1 MLCGDAAEALIA
13 IGRLDDAE
21 ELVTSLERLGSA
33 PGREVAR
40 GLAARCRGLL
50 FAAHGE
56 LAASERALLRAAT
69 SHERLPMPVELA
81 RSLLSLG
88 RVQRRRRRR
97 AARSSLGRAVAI
109 FERVGSER
117 WADQARAELA
127 QIKKPAHASG
137 RLTRAEERVARLAGT
152 GLTNR
157 EVAATLYLSPKTV
170 EVHLG
175 RA

>member
-1 MLCGDAAEALIA
+1 M
-13 IGRLDDAE
+13 
-21 ELVTSLERLGSA
+21 
-33 PGREVAR
+33 
-40 GLAARCRGLL
+40 
-50 FAAHGE
+50 
-56 LAASERALLRAAT
+56 LRATTA
-69 SHERLPMPVELA
+69 HERLPMPVEHA

-88 RVQRRRRRR
+88 RIQRRRRRR
-97 AARSSLGRAVAI
+97 AAARASLGRALTI

-127 QIKKPAHASG
+127 GIKKPAHASG
-137 RLTRAEERVARLAGT
+137 RLTRAEERVARLAGS

-175 RA
+175 RAYRKLGIRSRAELGAEMARRVECSTAEDASQAA